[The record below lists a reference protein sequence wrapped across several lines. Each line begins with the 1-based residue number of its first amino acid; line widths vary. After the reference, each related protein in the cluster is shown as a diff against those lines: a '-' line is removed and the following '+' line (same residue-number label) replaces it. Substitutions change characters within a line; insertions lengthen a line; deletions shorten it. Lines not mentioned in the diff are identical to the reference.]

1 MRQKKIEKIFAW
13 RSGPAGQLLILTR
26 ECIRSIDRDPTVV
39 AKLTVIINIYIK
51 FTLLKI
57 IYEIDYF

>member
-39 AKLTVIINIYIK
+39 AKLTVIINIYI
-51 FTLLKI
+51 
-57 IYEIDYF
+57 